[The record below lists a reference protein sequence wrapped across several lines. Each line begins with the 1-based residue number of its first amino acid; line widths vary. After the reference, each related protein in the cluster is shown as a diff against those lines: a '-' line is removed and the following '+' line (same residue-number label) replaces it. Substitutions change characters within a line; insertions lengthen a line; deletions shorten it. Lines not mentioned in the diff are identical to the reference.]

1 MDKVSVK
8 VIKGIVLFLSI
19 HFLSF
24 VLCSMYL
31 WCLLIHLQ
39 QSHKN
44 VTGSICVG
52 IMQEIQISF
61 QLMRRI
67 LFLLMPFYLP
77 FQAISESASIQR
89 TNGNSFT
96 TSSLFVSYAT
106 QKHSGV
112 YKCNPSNTG
121 SASINVHVLDGT
133 YLQTSAP

>member
-1 MDKVSVK
+1 
-8 VIKGIVLFLSI
+8 
-19 HFLSF
+19 
-24 VLCSMYL
+24 
-31 WCLLIHLQ
+31 
-39 QSHKN
+39 
-44 VTGSICVG
+44 
-52 IMQEIQISF
+52 MQEIQISF
-61 QLMRRI
+61 QLMQRKDPFFSFI
-67 LFLLMPFYLP
+67 PFLFP

-133 YLQTSAP
+133 YFSITYQNKRELQGPKCK